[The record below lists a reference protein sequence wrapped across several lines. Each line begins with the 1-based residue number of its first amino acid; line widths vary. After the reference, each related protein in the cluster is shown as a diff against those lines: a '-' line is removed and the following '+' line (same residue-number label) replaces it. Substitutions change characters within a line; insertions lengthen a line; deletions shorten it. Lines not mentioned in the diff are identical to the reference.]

1 MDSGKSRPVRLGL
14 ALGGGAARGIAHVG
28 VLQVLWEHGIV
39 VDAIAGTSAG
49 AMVGAMIASGVTPD
63 ELADIARAS
72 NWWFLAKDISLR
84 GGLLGS
90 GGIERW
96 MRRYIEDKTFRDLR
110 IPLAIITSDIATG
123 ETVVFTEGDVAWA
136 ARVSASVPG
145 IYAPVEYEGHLL
157 VDGGITQNVP
167 VETVR
172 QMEVDVVLA
181 VNLNGTFLHHIRP
194 ERPIEAMQQA
204 ISILQRAH
212 IGKQLE
218 NADLVVTPDVKD
230 LGLTDFREAEK
241 FIQLGR
247 KAMEEHL
254 PKLQTIL
261 SRAAYTKKGQEPMV
275 DQARSEENPLIGVVL
290 GSDSD
295 LPVIAPGLELLRAL
309 EVPFEVQ
316 ILSAHRTPEDAA
328 QYAKSAV
335 DRGIRVIVA
344 AAGMA
349 AHLPGV
355 LASHTTLPVIGI
367 PIASGRLGGV
377 DALYSMVQMPPG
389 IPVATVGI
397 NATTNGILLAVE
409 ILALTIPIFKDK
421 LRVYR
426 QDQRE
431 GVLNKNALL
440 QELGYQGYVDRNS

>member
-1 MDSGKSRPVRLGL
+1 MRPVRLGL

-110 IPLAIITSDIATG
+110 IPLAIITSDIVTG

-204 ISILQRAH
+204 ISILQRP
-212 IGKQLE
+212 
-218 NADLVVTPDVKD
+218 T
-230 LGLTDFREAEK
+230 
-241 FIQLGR
+241 
-247 KAMEEHL
+247 
-254 PKLQTIL
+254 
-261 SRAAYTKKGQEPMV
+261 
-275 DQARSEENPLIGVVL
+275 
-290 GSDSD
+290 
-295 LPVIAPGLELLRAL
+295 
-309 EVPFEVQ
+309 
-316 ILSAHRTPEDAA
+316 
-328 QYAKSAV
+328 
-335 DRGIRVIVA
+335 
-344 AAGMA
+344 
-349 AHLPGV
+349 
-355 LASHTTLPVIGI
+355 
-367 PIASGRLGGV
+367 
-377 DALYSMVQMPPG
+377 
-389 IPVATVGI
+389 
-397 NATTNGILLAVE
+397 
-409 ILALTIPIFKDK
+409 
-421 LRVYR
+421 
-426 QDQRE
+426 
-431 GVLNKNALL
+431 
-440 QELGYQGYVDRNS
+440 